1 VGNAT
6 IVAVARGMKGGSNVK
21 SKVKKQIIARRRVKR
36 NRNKPS
42 KLRWRVF
49 LRSYN
54 HIGG

>member
-1 VGNAT
+1 
-6 IVAVARGMKGGSNVK
+6 MKGGSNVK